1 VSKKIKNQSF
11 TFESLIRL
19 SIFIAILYFGT
30 VVISGQQLVSTD
42 NSTKIL
48 GEMTK
53 NIVSSPQYQT
63 IYDKINP
70 FVSQVFSYPEKY
82 FKELQKQ
89 LIKKMSDS
97 LIDSLE

>member
-1 VSKKIKNQSF
+1 
-11 TFESLIRL
+11 
-19 SIFIAILYFGT
+19 
-30 VVISGQQLVSTD
+30 
-42 NSTKIL
+42 
-48 GEMTK
+48 MTK